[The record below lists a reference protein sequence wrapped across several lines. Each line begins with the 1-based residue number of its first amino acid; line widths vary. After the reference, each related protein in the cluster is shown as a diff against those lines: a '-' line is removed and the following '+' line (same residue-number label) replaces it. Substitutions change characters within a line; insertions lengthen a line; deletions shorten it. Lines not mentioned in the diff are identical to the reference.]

1 MGGFQNVAG
10 GLAAV
15 RAIVRS
21 AYQQSELKSRVDAQ
35 VTELQ
40 RKARGSLAKRVL
52 DPAVFRVSPETDIGP
67 RVELLRLAGLS
78 GELKRRN
85 EHHNRRDIKKRQAR
99 VLGYPESL
107 QIAVTTQCNLRCKM
121 CSLTAEGKD
130 YTGRHADPAL
140 FKRIEPILPFVS
152 GIKLQGT
159 GEPFLYPGMKQACE
173 LGMKHDVQLSTVT
186 NATVID
192 DDMARLVAPSFREIF
207 VSIDAA
213 SPDMYK
219 HIRCG
224 GKLEQVLR
232 GIDLIN
238 KYRGPNL
245 RLGFAFTIMRDNVHE
260 LPDFVRMAKR
270 MNAQLVRASWL
281 VPFTSLPWTLGQE
294 PTEHP
299 HLMAR
304 WFAETRAVAEELSIR
319 VELPP
324 LVVPVSE
331 PEPEPALAPAPAA
344 APAPSP
350 QPQASAAA
358 EPRPQTESP
367 APAPKPQGK
376 RSTAPAAAGVIA
388 NLHGRRVRGTCSL
401 MYNNAYIHEDS
412 TVAPCCFLKGRVGTL
427 AKDDFRS
434 VWNGEGM
441 ASLREEFNSGRLPDA
456 CTRCAFLRMGR
467 IGDAELVDS

>member
-1 MGGFQNVAG
+1 
-10 GLAAV
+10 
-15 RAIVRS
+15 
-21 AYQQSELKSRVDAQ
+21 
-35 VTELQ
+35 
-40 RKARGSLAKRVL
+40 
-52 DPAVFRVSPETDIGP
+52 
-67 RVELLRLAGLS
+67 
-78 GELKRRN
+78 
-85 EHHNRRDIKKRQAR
+85 
-99 VLGYPESL
+99 
-107 QIAVTTQCNLRCKM
+107 
-121 CSLTAEGKD
+121 
-130 YTGRHADPAL
+130 
-140 FKRIEPILPFVS
+140 
-152 GIKLQGT
+152 
-159 GEPFLYPGMKQACE
+159 
-173 LGMKHDVQLSTVT
+173 
-186 NATVID
+186 
-192 DDMARLVAPSFREIF
+192 MARLVAPSFREIF